1 VYNEFLAKNFLRDRI
16 KKAEVGEAY
25 VARKWEGK
33 CIDGLGRKTKKLT
46 IWMN

>member
-1 VYNEFLAKNFLRDRI
+1 VCNEFLAKNFLRDRI

-33 CIDGLGRKTKKLT
+33 CIEGLGRKTKNLT
-46 IWMN
+46 TWNN